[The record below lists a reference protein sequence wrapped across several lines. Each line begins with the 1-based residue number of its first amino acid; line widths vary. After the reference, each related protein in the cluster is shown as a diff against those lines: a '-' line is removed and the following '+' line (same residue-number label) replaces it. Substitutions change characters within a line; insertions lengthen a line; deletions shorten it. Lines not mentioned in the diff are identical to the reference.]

1 LSPSLTAA
9 DLDPSA
15 YGCALY
21 NSLVSFLPSSLLS
34 LPALLASTVTGLA
47 DQLHAPFADAFQC
60 QAADLTKTDLGLP
73 DGWLKTAILKN
84 SS

>member
-1 LSPSLTAA
+1 LSASDLT
-9 DLDPSA
+9 PSA

-34 LPALLASTVTGLA
+34 IPALLASSVTDLA
-47 DQLHAPFADAFQC
+47 GQLHTPFFDAFQC
-60 QAADLTKTDLGLP
+60 QAADLSKPDLGLP

-84 SS
+84 S